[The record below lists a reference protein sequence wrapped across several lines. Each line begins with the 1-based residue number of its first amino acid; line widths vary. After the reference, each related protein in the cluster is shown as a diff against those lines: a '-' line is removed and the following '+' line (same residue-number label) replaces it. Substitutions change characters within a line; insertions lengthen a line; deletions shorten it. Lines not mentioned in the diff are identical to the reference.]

1 VAHPKGKPL
10 RIGGIQ
16 MTTAQ
21 QVIDRLKRVASIIQ
35 LDALEKNRTG
45 VRNRGDEL
53 LALLILLEEKLIDEE
68 ELVIIKSEEKH
79 NA

>member
-1 VAHPKGKPL
+1 
-10 RIGGIQ
+10 